1 MQCAELCIL
10 TNPQVQED
18 VMVFLRSIRLARNR
32 LKEAE
37 SRREASE
44 ATAARLEAELK
55 CLKTEE
61 SSKLAAVNADEARLM
76 KAIAEDDMNM
86 GHGLERIQDTA
97 SWLQS
102 TIAEVRPPS
111 TWRRHGT
118 DIKYAVWSCLLKYA
132 CPNKV
137 FCRQPTISL
146 ARCTYSKELQL
157 MNRSVFML

>member
-44 ATAARLEAELK
+44 ATVARLEAELE

-102 TIAEVRPPS
+102 TIAEVRPPV
-111 TWRRHGT
+111 TWRHGMSGRKLNLESFLSFFSVNFQ
-118 DIKYAVWSCLLKYA
+118 DCEVYGE
-132 CPNKV
+132 
-137 FCRQPTISL
+137 RSL
-146 ARCTYSKELQL
+146 CQR
-157 MNRSVFML
+157 FI